1 MSDDWNPR
9 FLEEHV
15 RENAGVLGL
24 AAALDSHSQR
34 AEQLNLLKS
43 SVRQQEEIAR
53 TEAQRLEIESQR
65 LELERLKQRSE
76 KDEKEAVR
84 ILRVMMADVG
94 AEFDNLETRGDF
106 KNSPN
111 GLRRDYAMAVQMSK
125 LELVR
130 SRSGSLSDLNDLKEL
145 LRLENLAQD
154 LLSKHFPG
162 GHPLEVTR
170 AKWAELQAWTQGV
183 EQIGMQ
189 VKQICAS
196 APDPTAVH
204 LPSPAVLA
212 ALQIKLESFATQLKF
227 DLNHYASSLPSQAA
241 PEGILLDELAEQ
253 ALLEDL
259 SIGKNP
265 IRAKAFTN
273 CSHQVA
279 VTSPFLLDVQTAIQE
294 LQLWKNEAA
303 EHEYALQKLLV
314 QVEEGDLFAASAS
327 VTRIGEI
334 RFDGLNYDAI
344 ANFEFAAFRAEFS
357 ALTTAKGRAAV
368 RLARDLRKKYSK
380 AAERSDLAKLLK
392 QHEKLLFTAKSRAAV
407 RLAKDLRKK
416 YPKTAERS
424 DLAKLLK
431 QHEKLGQLREKL
443 NALVVVISIFC
454 ILIFLNYLLSIYL
467 NYYY

>member
-1 MSDDWNPR
+1 MSDDWN
-9 FLEEHV
+9 FHDAMEESA
-15 RENAGVLGL
+15 RDNAGHLAVLATL
-24 AAALDSHSQR
+24 MARSQR
-34 AEQLNLLKS
+34 AQQLQVSEASL
-43 SVRQQEEIAR
+43 RQQAEIAK
-53 TEAQRLEIESQR
+53 TEAQRLEIETQR
-65 LELERLKQRSE
+65 LELERLKQQSE

-84 ILRVMMADVG
+84 LLRVMMADVG

-106 KNSPN
+106 KNSPH

-130 SRSGSLSDLNDLKEL
+130 SRSGGLSDLNDLKEL
-145 LRLENLAQD
+145 LRLENLARD
-154 LLSKHFPG
+154 LVSKHFPG

-170 AKWAELQAWTQGV
+170 AKWAELQAWMQRV
-183 EQIGMQ
+183 ERIGIQ

-196 APDPTAVH
+196 VPFPTAVH

-212 ALQIKLESFATQLKF
+212 GYQIKLESFATQLMF
-227 DLNHYASSLPSQAA
+227 DLNQHASSLPGCAA
-241 PEGILLDELAEQ
+241 PEGLLLDELAEQ

-265 IRAKAFTN
+265 IRVKAFTS
-273 CSHQVA
+273 CWHQVA

-314 QVEEGDLFAASAS
+314 QVEKGSLSDASAS

-344 ANFEFAAFRAEFS
+344 ANFEFAAFRAECS
-357 ALTTAKGRAAV
+357 ALTTAKG
-368 RLARDLRKKYSK
+368 
-380 AAERSDLAKLLK
+380 
-392 QHEKLLFTAKSRAAV
+392 RAAV

-416 YPKTAERS
+416 YPKAAERS

-431 QHEKLGQLREKL
+431 QNQKLGQRREKL
-443 NALVVVISIFC
+443 YALVGVIIIFF
-454 ILIFLNYLLSIYL
+454 ILIFFSYIFSIYL
-467 NYYY
+467 NSY